1 MSTVLMSLHGMNV
14 ATTCLVAGVS
24 YLALVRSLRWRRYNV
39 IHEKYGTKIQSL
51 TTEEAQEVMAVAFCY
66 DMPFLLYYS
75 IAFALL
81 RTFAVV
87 CIILLFNTFE
97 GN

>member
-1 MSTVLMSLHGMNV
+1 MIPVVTVPMLLRGMNV
-14 ATTCLVAGVS
+14 ATTCLVAGAS
-24 YLALVRSLRWRRYNV
+24 YVALVRSIRWRRYNA
-39 IHEKYGTKIQSL
+39 IHEKYEKKIQSL
-51 TTEEAQEVMAVAFCY
+51 TTEEAQEIIAVAFCW

-87 CIILLFNTFE
+87 CVISY
-97 GN
+97 